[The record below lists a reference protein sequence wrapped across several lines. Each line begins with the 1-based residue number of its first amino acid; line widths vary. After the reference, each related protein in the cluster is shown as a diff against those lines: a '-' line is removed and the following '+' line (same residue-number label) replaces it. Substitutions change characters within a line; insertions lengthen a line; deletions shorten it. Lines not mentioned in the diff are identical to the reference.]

1 MRLLGDVWSV
11 EWQELQE
18 TEFHAWQTDIVQLDS
33 QVQCVTKVRL
43 SEGSL
48 RKQNEEEEEQL
59 KTLSMENDT

>member
-33 QVQCVTKVRL
+33 QVQCVTKVWL